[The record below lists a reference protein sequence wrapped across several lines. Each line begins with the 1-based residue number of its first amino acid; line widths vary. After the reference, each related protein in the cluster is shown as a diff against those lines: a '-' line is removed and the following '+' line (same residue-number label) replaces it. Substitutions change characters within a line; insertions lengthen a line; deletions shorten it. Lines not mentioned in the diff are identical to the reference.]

1 MWRLGAWVARRRS
14 AGPPRRTFLAVPD
27 IRYAA
32 PEGELA
38 AYLAL
43 PTGNGP
49 WPGVV
54 VVHEIF
60 GLTDDIRKQADRF
73 AEAGYVALAPDLYSW
88 GLTPRCLVATL
99 RTLSSGSGR
108 ARDDIDAARRHLADR
123 DDCTGKV
130 GIIGFCLGGG
140 LALLVTPDGFDA
152 AAPNYGF
159 LPKDPVRQ
167 LEGACPVVASY
178 GGKDRPLK
186 NAAGRLADTL
196 QQLGVEHDV
205 KEYPEARHGFLFKH
219 SGVTSLSEPL
229 FVAYD
234 ADAADDAWR
243 RIFTFFDARLKEPSA

>member
-1 MWRLGAWVARRRS
+1 M
-14 AGPPRRTFLAVPD
+14 PD

-32 PEGELA
+32 PEGELT
-38 AYLAL
+38 AYLAK
-43 PTGNGP
+43 PAGAGP

-60 GLTDDIRKQADRF
+60 GLTNDVRRQADRF
-73 AEAGYVALAPDLYSW
+73 AAAGYLALAPDLYSW

-108 ARDDIDAARRHLADR
+108 ARDDIDAARRHLAQQ

-140 LALLVTPDGFDA
+140 LALLVSPDGFDA

-186 NAAGRLADTL
+186 GAASKLTSVL
-196 QQLGVEHDV
+196 EQLGVDHDV
-205 KEYPEARHGFLFKH
+205 KEYAEARHGFLFKH
-219 SGVTSLSEPL
+219 HGMTGLSEPL

-234 ADAADDAWR
+234 AEAADDAWR
-243 RIFTFFDARLKEPSA
+243 RIFTFFDARLKEPTT

>member
-1 MWRLGAWVARRRS
+1 MARRRS

-32 PEGELA
+32 PEGELT

-54 VVHEIF
+54 VLHEIF
-60 GLTDDIRKQADRF
+60 GLTADIRKQADRF

-108 ARDDIDAARRHLADR
+108 ARDDIDAARRHLAER
-123 DDCTGKV
+123 DDCTGRV

-140 LALLVTPDGFDA
+140 LALLVSPDGFDA

-186 NAAGRLADTL
+186 NAAGKLARTL
-196 QQLGVEHDV
+196 EQLGVDHDV

-219 SGVTSLSEPL
+219 SGATSLSEPL

-234 ADAADDAWR
+234 ANAADDAWR

>member
-1 MWRLGAWVARRRS
+1 MS
-14 AGPPRRTFLAVPD
+14 AVPD
-27 IRYAA
+27 ISFETVGGRLDGYVAT
-32 PEGELA
+32 PS
-38 AYLAL
+38 
-43 PTGNGP
+43 GNGP

-60 GLTDDIRKQADRF
+60 GLTDDIRRQADRF
-73 AEAGYVALAPDLYSW
+73 AEAGYLALAPDLYSW

-108 ARDDIDAARRHLADR
+108 ARDDIDAARKHLADR
-123 DDCTGKV
+123 SDCTGKV

-140 LALLVTPDGFDA
+140 LALLSAPDGFDV

-159 LPKDPVRQ
+159 VPKEPLRQ

-186 NAAGRLADTL
+186 GAASKLASAL
-196 QQLGVEHDV
+196 EQLGVDHDV
-205 KEYPEARHGFLFKH
+205 KEYPQARHGFLFKH

-234 ADAADDAWR
+234 AESADDAWR
-243 RIFTFFDARLKEPSA
+243 RIFTFFDARLKETVA